1 MHHFTCARGKVT
13 IGLDLGDKHSHYH
26 ALDANGRSVGRG
38 RLETTPEVFRAHFS
52 AMKSARIVVEAGTH
66 SPWVSRLL
74 TELEHEV
81 LVANPRQLPLIYRN
95 TKKSDQT
102 DPENLAR
109 VGRLDPNLL
118 KPLEHRSKRTQVD
131 LATLRARDSLVAA
144 RTKLINHV
152 RGSVKPLGAKV
163 PSCSAPHFHHK
174 APAFIPVELQAVLA
188 PVVKMIEELTRQIR
202 HYDKVIERELC
213 VKHSATIVLQQID
226 GVGPLTALA
235 YVLILAD
242 PRRFRDSRTVGAYL
256 GLTPRKDD
264 SGEQQPQLRITK
276 AGDPFLRRL
285 LVSSAQYILGPF
297 GPDTDLKRF
306 GEALARRGGK
316 NARKRAVVAIAR
328 KLAVLLHRLWLTGE
342 VYEPL
347 RKRPQPERNLGA
359 SRDCSSVTTD

>member
-1 MHHFTCARGKVT
+1 MQDFTAALGKVT
-13 IGLDLGDKHSHYH
+13 IGLDLGDKYSHYH
-26 ALDANGRSVGRG
+26 TVDAMGNSTERD
-38 RLETTPEVFRAHFS
+38 RLVTTPEVFRAHFS
-52 AMKSARIVVEAGTH
+52 GMKPARIVVEAGTH

-74 TELEHEV
+74 AQLGHEV
-81 LVANPRQLPLIYRN
+81 LVANPRQLPLIYCN

-109 VGRLDPNLL
+109 VGRLDPDLL

-152 RGSVKPLGAKV
+152 RGSVKPLGARV
-163 PSCSAPHFHHK
+163 PACSAPHFHQK
-174 APAFIPVELQAVLA
+174 APEFIPSELQAVLA
-188 PVVKMIEELTRQIR
+188 PVVKMIEELTHEIR
-202 HYDKVIERELC
+202 KYDKLIARELC
-213 VKHSATIVLQQID
+213 GKHPATTVLQQVN

-235 YVLILAD
+235 FVLILAD
-242 PRRFRDSRTVGAYL
+242 PRRFKDSRTVGAYL
-256 GLTPRKDD
+256 GLTPRKDE

-297 GPDTDLKRF
+297 GPDSDLKRF
-306 GEALARRGGK
+306 GQALSRRGGK
-316 NARKRAVVAIAR
+316 NAKKRAVVAVAR

-342 VYEPL
+342 VFEPL
-347 RKRPQPERNLGA
+347 RKRPAAKRNLQA
-359 SRDCSSVTTD
+359 PLLL